1 MLFGKNENPNLN
13 ADILEELFLRL
24 PLKSLGRLKSV
35 SKEWKSILES
45 MWFVEKH
52 LSLAKSS
59 RKILL
64 AYDCECGVSPSLLP
78 GLRDFEWSQEFVYL
92 HCDATRPSMSY
103 EGFVC
108 FPEAERVNVL
118 NPSTGQLRR
127 FHCPSLSNPRPKS
140 STFREE
146 SWTTYFPGYCAMGFG
161 RDNVKGS
168 YKVVRIFFDP
178 TYCDILDVNTGKWRK
193 LWKPRRC
200 KVDVGRKSARVNGS
214 IYWLRI
220 RRGHVY
226 AIVALDLH
234 TEEFHDVPRPHLPK
248 GIMFEAQIVNIR
260 DRLAIAMPRYI
271 WSMDGQKET
280 WSKTHSISL
289 ASLGMVESRS
299 FTPMTL
305 SKQGDV
311 LFYDDED
318 LLFKYISEKD
328 KLQRLPEDICVIS
341 PSLR

>member
-1 MLFGKNENPNLN
+1 
-13 ADILEELFLRL
+13 
-24 PLKSLGRLKSV
+24 
-35 SKEWKSILES
+35 
-45 MWFVEKH
+45 WFVDRH
-52 LSLAKSS
+52 LILAKSCQ
-59 RKILL
+59 KILL

-103 EGFVC
+103 EGLVC
-108 FPEAERVNVL
+108 FPEAEWVNVL

-127 FHCPSLSNPRPKS
+127 FHCPSLSNPRPKY

-178 TYCDILDVNTGKWRK
+178 TYCDILNVNTGEWRK

-200 KVDVGRKSARVNGS
+200 KVDVGRKSACVNGS

-226 AIVALDLH
+226 TIVALDLH

-260 DRLAIAMPRYI
+260 DRLAIAMPVSHPLHQYELEI
-271 WSMDGQKET
+271 WSM
-280 WSKTHSISL
+280 
-289 ASLGMVESRS
+289 S
-299 FTPMTL
+299 FTPVTL

-311 LFYDDED
+311 LFYDDEG
-318 LLFKYISEKD
+318 LLFNRVKD
-328 KLQRLPEDICVIS
+328 WNYLPPPRNRNNGWDVQRSRNLAMEEENPHA
-341 PSLR
+341 SLFPVWSAASALLANS